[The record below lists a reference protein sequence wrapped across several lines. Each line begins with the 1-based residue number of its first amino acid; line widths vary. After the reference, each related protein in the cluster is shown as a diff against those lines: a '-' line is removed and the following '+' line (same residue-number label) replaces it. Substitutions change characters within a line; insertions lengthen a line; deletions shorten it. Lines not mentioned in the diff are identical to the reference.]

1 MDVEDLFLFTIM
13 SIVKIYGHF
22 EGCVN
27 LMYVIALSLELA
39 EIRVFVALDV
49 VNAAFLGKKLVVS
62 TGDVNVRERWVDNHI
77 SLYFLSVV

>member
-1 MDVEDLFLFTIM
+1 
-13 SIVKIYGHF
+13 
-22 EGCVN
+22 
-27 LMYVIALSLELA
+27 MYVIALSLELT

-62 TGDVNVRERWVDNHI
+62 TGDVNICERWVDDHI